1 MSDEE
6 PKSAYEL
13 AMERLRKQD
22 AEQGIAERP
31 LTNEQKAAI
40 EEARRTCQARLAQIE
55 IMHQSKLAGISDP
68 EARAALEGE
77 YARDRARATDERDR
91 AITKIR
97 RADKP

>member
-13 AMERLRKQD
+13 AMECLRRQD

-31 LTNEQKAAI
+31 LTMEQKAAI
-40 EEARRTCQARLAQIE
+40 EEARRAYQARLAQIE
-55 IMHQSKLAGISDP
+55 IMHHSKLAGIFDH
-68 EARAALEGE
+68 EARAALDAE

-91 AITKIR
+91 AIAKIR